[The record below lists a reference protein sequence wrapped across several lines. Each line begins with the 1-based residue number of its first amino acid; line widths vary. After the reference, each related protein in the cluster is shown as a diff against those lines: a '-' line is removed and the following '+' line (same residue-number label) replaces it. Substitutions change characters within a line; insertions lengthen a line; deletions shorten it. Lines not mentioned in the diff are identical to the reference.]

1 MDFPSPTPRR
11 VSKPRWLDLRLVL
24 GIALVLAAVVIG
36 AEVVQG
42 ARHTDK
48 MLAVTHD
55 LAAGTIVQAGDLQ
68 TVDARLPG
76 AVVGAHV
83 YVTDRAKAVGKVLAR
98 PLSAGELLPAT
109 VLGTA
114 IGRTTVSV
122 PFAADAAPKL
132 SRGQRI
138 VVWLSTKT
146 CPSLVLLP
154 DVTVQQAHAADAGTF
169 ASGGTGQDVVLSVS
183 AELADRV
190 VSALAI
196 DDATLRAGVL
206 TGAPGPR
213 DAAPPDVESC
223 AGPKS

>member
-24 GIALVLAAVVIG
+24 GIALVLAAAVVG
-36 AEVVQG
+36 AEVVQS
-42 ARHTDK
+42 ARHSDP

-55 LAAGTIVQAGDLQ
+55 LAAGTILQAGDLK

-76 AVVGAHV
+76 AVTGAHV
-83 YVTDRAKAVGKVLAR
+83 YVTDPARAVGKVLGR

-114 IGRTTVSV
+114 AGQTTLSV
-122 PFAADAAPKL
+122 PLAGDAAPRL

-138 VVWLSTKT
+138 VVWLSTKA
-146 CPSLVLLP
+146 CPSLVLLS
-154 DVTVQQAHAADAGTF
+154 DVTVQQVHATDPGTF
-169 ASGGTGQDVVLSVS
+169 ASGGSGQNVVLSVPP
-183 AELADRV
+183 EVADRV

-206 TGAPGPR
+206 TGAPRSGET
-213 DAAPPDVESC
+213 APADVDSC
-223 AGPKS
+223 AAAKP